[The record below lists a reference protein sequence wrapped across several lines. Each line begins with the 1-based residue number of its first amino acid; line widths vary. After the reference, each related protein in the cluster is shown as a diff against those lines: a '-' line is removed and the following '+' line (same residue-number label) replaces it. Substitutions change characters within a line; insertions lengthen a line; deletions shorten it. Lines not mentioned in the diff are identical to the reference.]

1 MRMDVNAVLLQYF
14 EQTAPPQTRA
24 EAVLLAAAEALR
36 TLLGAEEVRF
46 VVRLGTL
53 LKELTFPGQ
62 ITRAR
67 TENEDDMILACL
79 AHCAGKPVCVCA
91 QNGGKAGNWLF
102 PLPAEDGA
110 VHGAALCSVLGI
122 PEDAALAGAERLTR
136 SLALRLPELFR
147 EKETVGISG
156 ASASEWEQAA
166 MLSHEFKTPLTVVL
180 SSLQLLRRQA
190 VPGLARI
197 LRTEWKSIWIMR
209 SRTCIRRC
217 VWRQTFWMR
226 NTRT

>member
-1 MRMDVNAVLLQYF
+1 MRIDVNAVLLQYF

-91 QNGGKAGNWLF
+91 QNGGKLAVSASGGGRRGTRRCFVQRIGN
-102 PLPAEDGA
+102 PGGCGSDRSRAP
-110 VHGAALCSVLGI
+110 
-122 PEDAALAGAERLTR
+122 DAKSCT
-136 SLALRLPELFR
+136 
-147 EKETVGISG
+147 
-156 ASASEWEQAA
+156 ASAG
-166 MLSHEFKTPLTVVL
+166 
-180 SSLQLLRRQA
+180 A
-190 VPGLARI
+190 VPGERDGRDKRDFCFRMGTGGHAV
-197 LRTEWKSIWIMR
+197 S
-209 SRTCIRRC
+209 
-217 VWRQTFWMR
+217 
-226 NTRT
+226 

>member
-1 MRMDVNAVLLQYF
+1 MRIDVNAVLLQYF

-122 PEDAALAGAERLTR
+122 PGCGSGRSRAPDAKSCT
-136 SLALRLPELFR
+136 
-147 EKETVGISG
+147 
-156 ASASEWEQAA
+156 ASAE
-166 MLSHEFKTPLTVVL
+166 
-180 SSLQLLRRQA
+180 A
-190 VPGLARI
+190 VPGERDGRDKRGFCFRMGTGGHAV
-197 LRTEWKSIWIMR
+197 S
-209 SRTCIRRC
+209 
-217 VWRQTFWMR
+217 
-226 NTRT
+226 

>member
-1 MRMDVNAVLLQYF
+1 MRIDVNAVLLQYF

-91 QNGGKAGNWLF
+91 RREIGCFRFRRRTARYTAL
-102 PLPAEDGA
+102 LC
-110 VHGAALCSVLGI
+110 AAYWESRRMRLW
-122 PEDAALAGAERLTR
+122 PE
-136 SLALRLPELFR
+136 P
-147 EKETVGISG
+147 
-156 ASASEWEQAA
+156 SA
-166 MLSHEFKTPLTVVL
+166 
-180 SSLQLLRRQA
+180 
-190 VPGLARI
+190 
-197 LRTEWKSIWIMR
+197 
-209 SRTCIRRC
+209 
-217 VWRQTFWMR
+217 
-226 NTRT
+226 

>member
-14 EQTAPPQTRA
+14 EQTAPPQTCA

-110 VHGAALCSVLGI
+110 VHGCFVQCIGNPGGCGSGRSRA
-122 PEDAALAGAERLTR
+122 PDAKSCT
-136 SLALRLPELFR
+136 
-147 EKETVGISG
+147 
-156 ASASEWEQAA
+156 ASAG
-166 MLSHEFKTPLTVVL
+166 
-180 SSLQLLRRQA
+180 A
-190 VPGLARI
+190 VPGERDGRDKRGFCFRMGTGGHAV
-197 LRTEWKSIWIMR
+197 S
-209 SRTCIRRC
+209 
-217 VWRQTFWMR
+217 
-226 NTRT
+226 

>member
-1 MRMDVNAVLLQYF
+1 MRIDVNAVLLQYF

-136 SLALRLPELFR
+136 SLALRLPKLFR
-147 EKETVGISG
+147 EKETAGISG
-156 ASASEWEQAA
+156 ASASE
-166 MLSHEFKTPLTVVL
+166 
-180 SSLQLLRRQA
+180 
-190 VPGLARI
+190 
-197 LRTEWKSIWIMR
+197 
-209 SRTCIRRC
+209 
-217 VWRQTFWMR
+217 
-226 NTRT
+226 

>member
-14 EQTAPPQTRA
+14 EQTAPPQTCA

-79 AHCAGKPVCVCA
+79 AHLRLCAERR
-91 QNGGKAGNWLF
+91 QGGKLAVSASGGGRRGTRRCFVQRIGN
-102 PLPAEDGA
+102 PGGCGSGRSRAP
-110 VHGAALCSVLGI
+110 
-122 PEDAALAGAERLTR
+122 DAKSCT
-136 SLALRLPELFR
+136 
-147 EKETVGISG
+147 
-156 ASASEWEQAA
+156 ASAG
-166 MLSHEFKTPLTVVL
+166 
-180 SSLQLLRRQA
+180 A
-190 VPGLARI
+190 VPGERDGRDKRDFCFRMGTGGHAV
-197 LRTEWKSIWIMR
+197 S
-209 SRTCIRRC
+209 
-217 VWRQTFWMR
+217 
-226 NTRT
+226 

>member
-1 MRMDVNAVLLQYF
+1 MRIDVNAVLLQYF

-91 QNGGKAGNWLF
+91 QNGGKAFLQFQNKR
-102 PLPAEDGA
+102 PAWAFAQGVEA
-110 VHGAALCSVLGI
+110 FVLLHDE
-122 PEDAALAGAERLTR
+122 P
-136 SLALRLPELFR
+136 
-147 EKETVGISG
+147 
-156 ASASEWEQAA
+156 
-166 MLSHEFKTPLTVVL
+166 
-180 SSLQLLRRQA
+180 
-190 VPGLARI
+190 
-197 LRTEWKSIWIMR
+197 
-209 SRTCIRRC
+209 
-217 VWRQTFWMR
+217 
-226 NTRT
+226 

>member
-1 MRMDVNAVLLQYF
+1 MRIDVNAVLLQYF

-79 AHCAGKPVCVCA
+79 AHCAGKTVCV
-91 QNGGKAGNWLF
+91 
-102 PLPAEDGA
+102 
-110 VHGAALCSVLGI
+110 
-122 PEDAALAGAERLTR
+122 
-136 SLALRLPELFR
+136 
-147 EKETVGISG
+147 
-156 ASASEWEQAA
+156 
-166 MLSHEFKTPLTVVL
+166 
-180 SSLQLLRRQA
+180 
-190 VPGLARI
+190 
-197 LRTEWKSIWIMR
+197 
-209 SRTCIRRC
+209 
-217 VWRQTFWMR
+217 
-226 NTRT
+226 

>member
-67 TENEDDMILACL
+67 TENEDDMILAC
-79 AHCAGKPVCVCA
+79 A
-91 QNGGKAGNWLF
+91 
-102 PLPAEDGA
+102 
-110 VHGAALCSVLGI
+110 
-122 PEDAALAGAERLTR
+122 
-136 SLALRLPELFR
+136 
-147 EKETVGISG
+147 
-156 ASASEWEQAA
+156 
-166 MLSHEFKTPLTVVL
+166 
-180 SSLQLLRRQA
+180 LRRQA
-190 VPGLARI
+190 CLRLCAERRKGGKLAVSASGGGRRGTRRCFVQRIGNPGGCGSGRSRAPDAKSCTASAGAVPGERDG
-197 LRTEWKSIWIMR
+197 RDKR
-209 SRTCIRRC
+209 SFCFRMGAGGP
-217 VWRQTFWMR
+217 VVS
-226 NTRT
+226 

>member
-14 EQTAPPQTRA
+14 EQTAPPQTCA

-79 AHCAGKPVCVCA
+79 AHCAGKVSTGSTKTADRYCSCLRLCA
-91 QNGGKAGNWLF
+91 ERRQGGKLAVSTSGGGRRGTRRCFVQRIGN
-102 PLPAEDGA
+102 PGGCGSGRSRAP
-110 VHGAALCSVLGI
+110 
-122 PEDAALAGAERLTR
+122 DAKSCT
-136 SLALRLPELFR
+136 
-147 EKETVGISG
+147 
-156 ASASEWEQAA
+156 ASAG
-166 MLSHEFKTPLTVVL
+166 
-180 SSLQLLRRQA
+180 A
-190 VPGLARI
+190 VPGERDGRDKRDFCFRMGTGGHAV
-197 LRTEWKSIWIMR
+197 S
-209 SRTCIRRC
+209 
-217 VWRQTFWMR
+217 
-226 NTRT
+226 

>member
-1 MRMDVNAVLLQYF
+1 MDVNAVLLQYF
-14 EQTAPPQTRA
+14 EQTAPPQTCA

-62 ITRAR
+62 ITRDR

-102 PLPAEDGA
+102 PLPAEGGA
-110 VHGAALCSVLGI
+110 VHGQWKQ
-122 PEDAALAGAERLTR
+122 R
-136 SLALRLPELFR
+136 
-147 EKETVGISG
+147 
-156 ASASEWEQAA
+156 
-166 MLSHEFKTPLTVVL
+166 
-180 SSLQLLRRQA
+180 
-190 VPGLARI
+190 ARK
-197 LRTEWKSIWIMR
+197 LRTTR
-209 SRTCIRRC
+209 CGRR
-217 VWRQTFWMR
+217 
-226 NTRT
+226 

>member
-1 MRMDVNAVLLQYF
+1 MRIDVNAVLLQYF

-79 AHCAGKPVCVCA
+79 AHCAGKPVFVRRTAARREIGCFRFRRRTARYTALLCA
-91 QNGGKAGNWLF
+91 AYWESRRMRLW
-102 PLPAEDGA
+102 
-110 VHGAALCSVLGI
+110 
-122 PEDAALAGAERLTR
+122 PE
-136 SLALRLPELFR
+136 P
-147 EKETVGISG
+147 
-156 ASASEWEQAA
+156 SA
-166 MLSHEFKTPLTVVL
+166 
-180 SSLQLLRRQA
+180 
-190 VPGLARI
+190 
-197 LRTEWKSIWIMR
+197 
-209 SRTCIRRC
+209 
-217 VWRQTFWMR
+217 
-226 NTRT
+226 